1 MAQLRL
7 FHNNKNLKTLKEF
20 ASFYNIK
27 ITDEFTIKDFF
38 EYNRE
43 SIFNQ
48 LTINQIIDL
57 RKELGKEKLTAEDL
71 KVDMTLPCPCT
82 LYVEQKYVT
91 YNLHVKNNN
100 LQYPTTDLIA
110 FQDAE
115 IQKIIQDPSLDLGEQ
130 YRKTIPGIRVM
141 GWFKALHYYDKERGT
156 SNGIDNIYNAITNF
170 IDLSPYILSLNT
182 TVNANGGSFSLTLPH
197 IPLYITMLKGEH
209 TPSILNSKGNVNAD
223 MGSQGLDLIINPSQ
237 GESFLSEDKSQIYV
251 KSSLFQQ
258 DYFSWLLSTNDL
270 LFISFN
276 AMEGVV
282 NDDLSNHV
290 WDMIALIDS
299 ISISKDANGGV
310 SVNVSG
316 RDLMKLITDDSRIFF
331 PNSVSN
337 GTNCPFDNTEAVLSG
352 GDINGILERNGTE
365 NRNENGELPL
375 LDGTLPVFAMEPN
388 DFTIDFVIK
397 AVVSQLANMRI
408 VPEFLFTSWGDKR
421 TRFTDFT
428 PIVKPTDE
436 NTKTTA

>member
-1 MAQLRL
+1 MTQLRL
-7 FHNNKNLKTLKEF
+7 FHNNKNLKTLNEF

-27 ITDEFTIKDFF
+27 ITEEFTIKDFF

-43 SIFNQ
+43 YIFNQ
-48 LTINQIIDL
+48 LTINQITEL
-57 RKELGKEKLTAEDL
+57 RKELGKEELSKDDL

-91 YNLHVKNNN
+91 YNLYVKNNN
-100 LQYPTTDLIA
+100 LQYPTTNVIA

-115 IQKIIQDPSLDLGEQ
+115 IQKIIQDTFLKLGQQ
-130 YRKTIPGIRVM
+130 YRKIIPGIRVM
-141 GWFKALHYYDKERGT
+141 GWFKALHFYDKERGT
-156 SNGIDNIYNAITNF
+156 SNGIDNIYNAVTNF

-182 TVNANGGSFSLTLPH
+182 TVNGNGGNFSLTLPH
-197 IPLYITMLKGEH
+197 VPLYTLTLQGEME
-209 TPSILNSKGNVNAD
+209 PSILNTKGNVNAD
-223 MGSQGLDLIINPSQ
+223 MGSQGVDMIINPQQ
-237 GESFLSEDKSQIYV
+237 GAEFLTDDKSQIYV

-258 DYFSWLLSTNDL
+258 DYFSWLISTNDL

-276 AMEGVV
+276 AMTDVID
-282 NDDLSNHV
+282 DDLSNHT
-290 WDMIALIDS
+290 WDMIALIDNVS
-299 ISISKDANGGV
+299 VSKDANGGV
-310 SVNVSG
+310 SVSISG
-316 RDLMKLITDDSRIFF
+316 RDLMKLITDDSRMFF

-337 GTNCPFDNTEAVLSG
+337 GTNCPFDNTETVLSG
-352 GDINGILERNGTE
+352 GDFNGILERDGRE
-365 NRNENGELPL
+365 NRNERGELPL

-421 TRFTDFT
+421 TKFTDFT
-428 PIVKPTDE
+428 PIVKPTNE